1 MLGLYKIIVK
11 ISIFKMINAIIIYNI
26 INFKGC
32 ILLPTR
38 YAKRL
43 RMLSIIYLSNSHKKT
58 LR

>member
-11 ISIFKMINAIIIYNI
+11 ISIFKMIVIIMYNI
-26 INFKGC
+26 ITFKGC

-38 YAKRL
+38 YAKGL
-43 RMLSIIYLSNSHKKT
+43 HMLSIIYLSNSHKIT

>member
-11 ISIFKMINAIIIYNI
+11 ISIFKMIVIIMYNI
-26 INFKGC
+26 ITFKGC

-38 YAKRL
+38 YAKGL
-43 RMLSIIYLSNSHKKT
+43 RMLSIIYLSNSHKIT